1 VLAGLLS
8 ALAPAFQVIRRSLTA
23 TLRER
28 GRTSSSGRAVGRLRN
43 TMVVAEIALAVVLLS
58 GAGLLVRSFLSLQS
72 QSKGFDSTD
81 LSTFRVALGW
91 KRYISQEL
99 EARYYERLQAKL
111 KTVVGIQEA
120 GFVSSPPLS
129 RLERNPNTVAAE
141 GQPLDEIRRNP
152 YVNHLSVSENYFS
165 LMRIPLRGGRFFAPF
180 DNTRTELVAI
190 ISNRLARRLWPHGD
204 PIGRRLRYN
213 ALSSSPG
220 QWHKVIGVVASVQHD
235 QLGGDLSMDMYVTY
249 RQEASANQFIL
260 CKTRMNARE
269 FEAAGEKA
277 AWSIDPEQSVF
288 DFATY
293 DKRIADS
300 IWQLRL
306 SRLLLVLFGVVALVL
321 AAIGI
326 YGVMSYI
333 VHQRTREMA
342 VRLALGATPFQV
354 RSLVAGSGMGLGA
367 AGLIIGLLGAF
378 SMAYGPVIQ
387 TD

>member
-1 VLAGLLS
+1 
-8 ALAPAFQVIRRSLTA
+8 
-23 TLRER
+23 
-28 GRTSSSGRAVGRLRN
+28 
-43 TMVVAEIALAVVLLS
+43 
-58 GAGLLVRSFLSLQS
+58 
-72 QSKGFDSTD
+72 
-81 LSTFRVALGW
+81 
-91 KRYISQEL
+91 
-99 EARYYERLQAKL
+99 
-111 KTVVGIQEA
+111 
-120 GFVSSPPLS
+120 
-129 RLERNPNTVAAE
+129 
-141 GQPLDEIRRNP
+141 
-152 YVNHLSVSENYFS
+152 
-165 LMRIPLRGGRFFAPF
+165 
-180 DNTRTELVAI
+180 
-190 ISNRLARRLWPHGD
+190 
-204 PIGRRLRYN
+204 
-213 ALSSSPG
+213 
-220 QWHKVIGVVASVQHD
+220 VIGVVASVQHD
-235 QLGGDLSMDMYVTY
+235 QLGGDLSMDMYVPY

-293 DKRIADS
+293 DKRIADG

-378 SMAYGPVIQ
+378 SMGRGLRSTLRAVEGMDPLSVSISLSLLIVVILLACAIPAWRASRI
-387 TD
+387 DPLEALRDE